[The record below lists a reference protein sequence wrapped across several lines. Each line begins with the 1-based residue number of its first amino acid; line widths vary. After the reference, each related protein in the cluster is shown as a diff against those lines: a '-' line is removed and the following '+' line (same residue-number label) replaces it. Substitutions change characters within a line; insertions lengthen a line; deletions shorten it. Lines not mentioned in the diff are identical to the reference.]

1 MYPTVTLTPD
11 DRFVDDADDAPEAL
25 DVKHKP
31 IDRLVAL
38 LAAPW

>member
-11 DRFVDDADDAPEAL
+11 DRFVDDVDAPEAL
-25 DVKHKP
+25 DIKHRP